1 MEGLF
6 WNCCLND
13 LQMLDP
19 ASIQTSLFFLKKA
32 LLVFCKGRGKS
43 LGRRSMSEKFHG
55 FNTPGGRKYCC
66 RCQVFAGSLVKVLTG
81 SVSLCFVSFSQQRP
95 TRKKK
100 REEFGEMWM
109 YVCTS
114 TKIQTY
120 KMQDKGLLK
129 YLSIS
134 NYLSAVGL
142 SA

>member
-1 MEGLF
+1 
-6 WNCCLND
+6 
-13 LQMLDP
+13 
-19 ASIQTSLFFLKKA
+19 
-32 LLVFCKGRGKS
+32 
-43 LGRRSMSEKFHG
+43 MSEKFHG

-81 SVSLCFVSFSQQRP
+81 SVNVPHFVSFLSLNKGPQE
-95 TRKKK
+95 KKK
-100 REEFGEMWM
+100 KEFGEMWM